1 MMYKTTATLNTSSQE
16 PAEKEFS
23 EMNDRL
29 ETKRQKKIKNIQAKQ
44 LPLEN
49 EVGEFYLVGVC
60 NRLQLYRKHQQALLL
75 CLIVLRELPVIKYS
89 QVY

>member
-29 ETKRQKKIKNIQAKQ
+29 ETKRQKKNK
-44 LPLEN
+44 
-49 EVGEFYLVGVC
+49 
-60 NRLQLYRKHQQALLL
+60 
-75 CLIVLRELPVIKYS
+75 
-89 QVY
+89 

>member
-29 ETKRQKKIKNIQAKQ
+29 ETKRQKKNTSKAIAS
-44 LPLEN
+44 
-49 EVGEFYLVGVC
+49 
-60 NRLQLYRKHQQALLL
+60 
-75 CLIVLRELPVIKYS
+75 RE
-89 QVY
+89 

>member
-29 ETKRQKKIKNIQAKQ
+29 ETKRQKKIKNTSKAIAS
-44 LPLEN
+44 
-49 EVGEFYLVGVC
+49 
-60 NRLQLYRKHQQALLL
+60 
-75 CLIVLRELPVIKYS
+75 RE
-89 QVY
+89 